1 MFNCVSYQLL
11 LSMTYLN
18 KNSVSF
24 QGAFSKGT
32 PNQTDTYRPLN
43 GRIQIGWGLSA
54 EVPMF
59 FGSVVQFFFSSKKFS
74 YFFLKHC

>member
-18 KNSVSF
+18 KNSVNF
-24 QGAFSKGT
+24 QGAFSKGA

-59 FGSVVQFFFSSKKFS
+59 FGSVVQFFFLVKSFLIFS
-74 YFFLKHC
+74 